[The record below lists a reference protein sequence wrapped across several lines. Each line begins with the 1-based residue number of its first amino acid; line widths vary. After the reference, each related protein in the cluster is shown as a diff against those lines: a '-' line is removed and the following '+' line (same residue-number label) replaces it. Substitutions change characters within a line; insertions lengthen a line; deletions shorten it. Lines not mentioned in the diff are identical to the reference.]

1 MRSSILFAAATAGT
15 GSLAY
20 TIPANLQAIYNAHKV
35 SALPKFQILSTTN
48 TKSLPTGRN
57 LRYSALRE
65 ILFRSCLLWRYPKR
79 YILERKQ
86 WKL

>member
-35 SALPKFQILSTTN
+35 SALPKFHILSITN
-48 TKSLPTGRN
+48 MNYPPTVRN
-57 LRYSALRE
+57 LRHPALRD
-65 ILFRSCLLWRYPKR
+65 LLVRSCILRRYPKC
-79 YILERKQ
+79 YLSERKQ